1 MRRIGTSWAA
11 LGPSLR
17 RLGASWSLLGASWD
31 RCGTSWKRPASD
43 SNQKF
48 DFFIDFCFQLRPPKP
63 SKSNPRCME
72 SSIFKMRFLKLTS
85 IFVAIMLV
93 PTDLYFEL
101 MFNVLGALRASWERP
116 GRVLARLGDHKGP
129 QGTTKD
135 PFSWKR
141 LASDS
146 NQTNLIFLI
155 DVCSQLR
162 PPKPSKSSPRARRA
176 RF

>member
-1 MRRIGTSWAA
+1 MILETSWRRLEPSLGPSWGRLGGVLRRIGTSWAA

-85 IFVAIMLV
+85 IFVAIMLL
-93 PTDLYFEL
+93 PTYLYFEL
-101 MFNVLGALRASWERP
+101 MFNVLGALRASWERLGTNWEP
-116 GRVLARLGDHKGP
+116 TWSLLGPTCSVLRATWSLLG
-129 QGTTKD
+129 
-135 PFSWKR
+135 
-141 LASDS
+141 AS
-146 NQTNLIFLI
+146 
-155 DVCSQLR
+155 
-162 PPKPSKSSPRARRA
+162 
-176 RF
+176 

>member
-1 MRRIGTSWAA
+1 MGH
-11 LGPSLR
+11 LGSAPRAIPIKSLIF
-17 RLGASWSLLGASWD
+17 L
-31 RCGTSWKRPASD
+31 
-43 SNQKF
+43 
-48 DFFIDFCFQLRPPKP
+48 IDFCFQLRPPKP